1 MVDLIFPAEKDWHH
15 QGANM
20 LELQQ
25 HLAHSFEDK
34 DDINLKMGKLRFNS
48 YKIATCKHAQWQHIQ
63 NCIHLWHP

>member
-25 HLAHSFEDK
+25 HLAHSFEDASTH
-34 DDINLKMGKLRFNS
+34 NGNTF
-48 YKIATCKHAQWQHIQ
+48 KIAYTYG
-63 NCIHLWHP
+63 IHKNAHRFSNKNVNL